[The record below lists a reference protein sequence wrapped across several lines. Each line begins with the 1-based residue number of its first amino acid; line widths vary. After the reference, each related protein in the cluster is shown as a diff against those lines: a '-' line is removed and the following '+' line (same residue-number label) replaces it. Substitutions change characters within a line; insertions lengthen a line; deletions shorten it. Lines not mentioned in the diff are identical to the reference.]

1 MHCLLVVY
9 IAILICFQYCCS
21 CNFTEMRKNGNKW
34 QSSLWLPLWV
44 RFAFA
49 EGLYERIWLH
59 CCSYIL
65 QDAWRDLGFRTSKDF
80 SLKLTAA
87 SLNCDAFLVFGQNM
101 SEYTCCMEQTNSFML
116 APSFALVWIMHSL
129 KPAGPAK
136 TNWHWES
143 SGTNHGG
150 PYRSMEWR
158 WYEIRDFLPSS

>member
-65 QDAWRDLGFRTSKDF
+65 QDAWRDLGIQNKQGLQFEIDCCFTKLWCVFGFWSEYVRIYLLHGTNKLIYACTLFCSCMNHAQPQAGRTSKD
-80 SLKLTAA
+80 KLT
-87 SLNCDAFLVFGQNM
+87 LRVFWNK
-101 SEYTCCMEQTNSFML
+101 SWWTL
-116 APSFALVWIMHSL
+116 
-129 KPAGPAK
+129 
-136 TNWHWES
+136 
-143 SGTNHGG
+143 
-150 PYRSMEWR
+150 
-158 WYEIRDFLPSS
+158 